1 MKTTP
6 NIVHIMQDGTVKD
19 SVQGVVIQSK
29 EFYQVLNAIQQKKRG
44 NT

>member
-1 MKTTP
+1 M
-6 NIVHIMQDGTVKD
+6 IVHNMQDGTTKD

-29 EFYQVLNAIQQKKRG
+29 EFYQVLNAIQQRKRS